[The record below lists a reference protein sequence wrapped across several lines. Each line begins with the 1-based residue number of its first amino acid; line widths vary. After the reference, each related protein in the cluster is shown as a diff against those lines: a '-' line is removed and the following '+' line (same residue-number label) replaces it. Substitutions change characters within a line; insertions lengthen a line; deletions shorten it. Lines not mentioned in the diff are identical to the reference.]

1 VKSSFNHV
9 QFNIDPANVGFY
21 RDLFGFLG
29 WTTIWEDT
37 TEGYIGVGDGH
48 GSLWFMGGA
57 NDSVND
63 HDGPGLNHLGIGT
76 ETQEQV
82 DETVA
87 YLRARNVEL
96 LYGTPCHRPEYA
108 GEDGVY
114 YSAMFESPDKILLE
128 VVYTGSKEG

>member
-1 VKSSFNHV
+1 VKTSFNHV

-21 RDLFGFLG
+21 RDLFGFLA
-29 WTTIWEDT
+29 WET
-37 TEGYIGVGDGH
+37 LYEGEDFIGVGDGH

-57 NDSVND
+57 NNSAND

-76 ETQEQV
+76 ETQDQV
-82 DETVA
+82 DETVS
-87 YLRARNVEL
+87 YLRDRGAEL

-128 VVYTGSKEG
+128 VVYSGPKSD